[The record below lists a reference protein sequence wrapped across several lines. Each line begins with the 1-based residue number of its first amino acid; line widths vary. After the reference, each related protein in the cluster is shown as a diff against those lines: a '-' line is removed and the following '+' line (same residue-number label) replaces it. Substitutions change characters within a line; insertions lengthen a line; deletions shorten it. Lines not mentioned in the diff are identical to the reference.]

1 MKRYAIRV
9 KRGYDRWAV
18 LLGSGPVPV
27 SSPFPARCADCGAHY
42 VVESRFLVPEHRR
55 GLARM
60 AEQRTGQP
68 ESAFLAEI
76 EQSGLPI
83 PAEAVDLLVMEE
95 SKPDPQALRY
105 LGVDGPF
112 VSRSDRLASWIWGA
126 LIGLTLV
133 GLPFAIWFAFR

>member
-1 MKRYAIRV
+1 
-9 KRGYDRWAV
+9 
-18 LLGSGPVPV
+18 
-27 SSPFPARCADCGAHY
+27 
-42 VVESRFLVPEHRR
+42 
-55 GLARM
+55 M

-95 SKPDPQALRY
+95 SEPDPQALRY
-105 LGVDGPF
+105 LGVGGPF
-112 VSRSDRLASWIWGA
+112 VSRRGRQASWIWGA
-126 LIGLTLV
+126 LIGLALV